1 MLTKS
6 FGIEIIIFVAIA
18 FFLGILANKDVA
30 ISFLVGVGI
39 NIVPKCYSAAILFG
53 TRSRSIK
60 EEIRHFYI
68 AEFGKWA
75 LVILMFALCLVELV
89 YLVNH
94 LIFAAACRDPS
105 LQCCNSSA

>member
-75 LVILMFALCLVELV
+75 LVILMFALVFAFFDITYPFVLFMGFLLACITT
-89 YLVNH
+89 
-94 LIFAAACRDPS
+94 IFFKKT
-105 LQCCNSSA
+105 